1 MWICTCCVC
10 RVDVKIMVVKYN
22 GSADLVCKN
31 RDQKGV
37 KSFESLLF
45 DSAV

>member
-1 MWICTCCVC
+1 MWICTCCGQDYGREV
-10 RVDVKIMVVKYN
+10 N
-22 GSADLVCKN
+22 ALADLVCKN
-31 RDQKGV
+31 EYQRDV